1 MNIKEAKEEIRNAI
15 FAYFTKNEF
24 GEYEIPIERQRPLFL
39 MGPPGIGKT
48 AIMEQISQELGV
60 GLISY
65 SMSHHTRQS
74 ALGLPYITT
83 KVYGGKEVSVSEYT
97 MSEIIASVYDMIAD
111 TGLEEGILF
120 LDEVNCV
127 SETLAPAMLQ
137 FLQYKTFGKHQVPGG
152 WIVVT
157 AGNPPEYNNS
167 VREMDI
173 VTWDR
178 LKRIDIEPDYAAW
191 KEYAVNIGVHP
202 AITTYLDI
210 KKNDFY
216 NVETTAD
223 GKTFVTARGWVD
235 MSAMLRIYERRGFKI
250 TERLVRQYLQNDRI
264 ARDFA
269 IYYDLFN
276 KYRSD
281 YQVYKILA
289 GDFEGDVKTRAKQA
303 SSDERLSLLG
313 LILDGLTGH
322 LKAVCFE
329 EDALNEIVPL
339 LKGAKLALDGGAEP
353 EAALDLQISEVN
365 KMIETGKR
373 ASTLSPDRQHILN
386 RVIAILEYQK
396 ILFTSEDET
405 PAASPAEA
413 FARIKADFQSKVAA
427 LKADAVA
434 AGTELDNLFKFC
446 EIMFGMDGEGNSRE
460 MIILVTELALNSYSA
475 RFISRYGCDRYFA
488 HSDQLMFRQRQQE
501 LINELDGL
509 DL

>member
-83 KVYGGKEVSVSEYT
+83 KIYGGKEVSVSEYT

-235 MSAMLRIYERRGFKI
+235 MSQILRIYERRGFKI

-269 IYYDLFN
+269 VYYDLFN

-281 YQVYKILA
+281 YQVDKILA
-289 GDFEGDVKTRAKQA
+289 GDFEGDIKTRAKQA

-313 LILDGLTGH
+313 LILDGLTVH

-339 LKGAKLALDGGAEP
+339 LKGAKASLDSGAAP
-353 EAALDLQISEVN
+353 DAALNDRIFEVN
-365 KMIETGKR
+365 KTIETGKR
-373 ASTLSPDRQHILN
+373 SSTLSPDRQHTLN
-386 RVIAILEYQK
+386 RVISILEEMK
-396 ILFTSEDET
+396 CLFTDERT
-405 PAASPAEA
+405 FTAADA
-413 FARIKADFQSKVAA
+413 FGIIKADFSQKVAS
-427 LKADAVA
+427 LKAQAQA
-434 AGTELDNLFKFC
+434 AGSELANLFRFC

-460 MIILVTELALNSYSA
+460 MIILVTELTLNSYSA
-475 RFISRYGCDRYFA
+475 RFISRYGCDSYFA
-488 HSDQLMFRQRQQE
+488 HSDQLMFQERQKE
-501 LINELDGL
+501 LINELD
-509 DL
+509 DLGI